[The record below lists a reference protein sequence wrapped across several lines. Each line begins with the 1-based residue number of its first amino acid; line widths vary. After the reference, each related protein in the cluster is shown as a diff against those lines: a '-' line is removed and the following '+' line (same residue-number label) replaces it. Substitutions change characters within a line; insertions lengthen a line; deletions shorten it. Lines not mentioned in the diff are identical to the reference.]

1 MRNEITK
8 IIDRLA
14 MEIIVNVSFAPKK
27 SYLAN
32 KRV

>member
-14 MEIIVNVSFAPKK
+14 MGIILNVSFAPKK
-27 SYLAN
+27 SYVAN